1 MVNISDAE
9 CIRLVNEVL
18 AESENFKL
26 HQVDVTNSLTV
37 LSTEGSMFQ
46 NENLS
51 ALQRTEGKCHTEITD
66 STDLIRKRIV

>member
-1 MVNISDAE
+1 MVALLRVYPKRGAKSMVNISDAE

-26 HQVDVTNSLTV
+26 HQVDVTNSLAV

-46 NENLS
+46 
-51 ALQRTEGKCHTEITD
+51 K
-66 STDLIRKRIV
+66 